1 MLPNCDSGLDAVDE
15 GGGAVKR
22 SMFVMLAAL
31 GATALLADCSG
42 LGGSSNTPQT
52 NANGNPAVKQAGF
65 AQFTDIPI
73 PPKNTIDLDRTVVFG
88 QDRDWIGRIS
98 LSSSMSMSDVYDF
111 YKREMPRLGWTE
123 LTSVRSATSVLTFQ
137 MDNRI
142 ATIQLAGGNFGIGT
156 QIDFW
161 MNPREQAGSGGRI
174 GAGPASF
181 SSGGGTSGG
190 GAVDSAPLPPSR
202 R

>member
-1 MLPNCDSGLDAVDE
+1 MPYCDSGLDAVDE

-22 SMFVMLAAL
+22 SMFVMTLAAL
-31 GATALLADCSG
+31 GAGAVLADCSG
-42 LGGSSNTPQT
+42 MNGSSGTPQT
-52 NANGNPAVKQAGF
+52 NASNNPGAQQPGF

-73 PPKNTIDLDRTVVFG
+73 PPKNSIDLDRTVVFG

-142 ATIQLAGGNFGIGT
+142 ATIQLGGGNFGLGT

-161 MNPREQAGSGGRI
+161 MNPREQGGGG
-174 GAGPASF
+174 GAASF
-181 SSGGGTSGG
+181 SPGGGLRGG
-190 GAVDSAPLPPSR
+190 GSVGPVDSAPLPPSHR
-202 R
+202 

>member
-1 MLPNCDSGLDAVDE
+1 MAIVRLGLGCTEE
-15 GGGAVKR
+15 GGGTVRR
-22 SMFVMLAAL
+22 SMLVVLAVL
-31 GATALLADCSG
+31 GAAGALADCSG
-42 LGGSSNTPQT
+42 VNGSPQGPQT
-52 NANGNPAVKQAGF
+52 NASNNPGAQQPGF

-73 PPKNTIDLDRTVVFG
+73 PPKNSIDLDRTVVFG
-88 QDRDWIGRIS
+88 QDRDWIGRVS

-137 MDNRI
+137 QDNRI
-142 ATIQLAGGNFGIGT
+142 ATIQLSGTSFGLGT

-161 MNPREQAGSGGRI
+161 MNPREQGGSVGAASLGSGGGGGSFRAGSGG
-174 GAGPASF
+174 
-181 SSGGGTSGG
+181 
-190 GAVDSAPLPPSR
+190 VDSAPLPPSR